1 MGIVLSLL
9 LAAQAVAHAL
19 EMYAFTNRGP
29 ELRDSA
35 SVIDAEF
42 NRRIALAV
50 DAGNRGIASG
60 KYKPC
65 LAQDSYHAGYQPP
78 QYPSS
83 IYDPLVDILTRDDRL
98 GYWTGG
104 MAGTEAIEDWLEGS
118 PEIDRV
124 LVSGADSIYRDVA
137 FGEQKIFASALWA
150 GYGMSSLIRVGD
162 HRIGIDKIS
171 HMASLGYTLFT
182 KQRTSHLS
190 SETDYFASASAESGT
205 YGTDVSGI
213 FSHADMAANSAGIQF
228 WKDVFFGTEPIVS
241 CRSGKLVKSRDFK
254 IADYVTL
261 AWDEA
266 YNCNRY
272 DSSKSPSV
280 AASVAGKLRELGLSC
295 PLSKLKCE
303 EMK

>member
-19 EMYAFTNRGP
+19 EMDAFTNRGP

-104 MAGTEAIEDWLEGS
+104 MAGTEAIEGGWKAVPRSTASRRQRRLDLPRRGVWRTEN
-118 PEIDRV
+118 
-124 LVSGADSIYRDVA
+124 
-137 FGEQKIFASALWA
+137 FASALWA
-150 GYGMSSLIRVGD
+150 GYGMIHD
-162 HRIGIDKIS
+162 
-171 HMASLGYTLFT
+171 
-182 KQRTSHLS
+182 
-190 SETDYFASASAESGT
+190 
-205 YGTDVSGI
+205 
-213 FSHADMAANSAGIQF
+213 
-228 WKDVFFGTEPIVS
+228 
-241 CRSGKLVKSRDFK
+241 SR
-254 IADYVTL
+254 
-261 AWDEA
+261 
-266 YNCNRY
+266 
-272 DSSKSPSV
+272 
-280 AASVAGKLRELGLSC
+280 G
-295 PLSKLKCE
+295 
-303 EMK
+303 